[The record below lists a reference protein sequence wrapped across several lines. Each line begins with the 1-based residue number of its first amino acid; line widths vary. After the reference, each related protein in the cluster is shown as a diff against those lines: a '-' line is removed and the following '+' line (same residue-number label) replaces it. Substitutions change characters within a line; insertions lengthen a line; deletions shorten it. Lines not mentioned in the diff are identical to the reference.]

1 MKVWIQMVPT
11 LFSVV
16 FMVFSLSNFN
26 DCIVFSFLNYTLKFA
41 KRLEIVLTFAKIYIY
56 MNAVTEK

>member
-1 MKVWIQMVPT
+1 MVPT

-26 DCIVFSFLNYTLKFA
+26 DCIVFSFLNYTLKFD